1 MNTSIQDV
9 SETRKSLVIA
19 LDAAEID
26 SEHKAVIA
34 EFSEVARI
42 PGFRPGKAPA
52 AMITKRYAKEIAEEF
67 KQKVVA
73 KAYRGG
79 LEEAKLDV
87 LNVTNLQE
95 GTIEPGAAASITITV
110 DVRPAFDLPDYK
122 GLPTTVTPV
131 APTEA
136 EIDQVVERMRAERAD
151 FSAVTRAAA
160 KGDYVKL
167 AYEGTVNGQAI
178 LEIVPDKQIYGK
190 VPQTWEEVEGENE
203 SLIPMLGRQLAGL
216 EPGGKKDIT
225 VTFPAEFAGAP
236 VLAGK
241 TAVYTVEVQEVRE
254 RVLPP
259 LDEAFLK
266 AHQADDVEAL
276 RTNVRNQLTAQKER
290 NNRTEQRRQVTEAL
304 LAKVDFPVPESMVEG
319 ETQSVLRNFIDENMR
334 RGVPA
339 EQFEKDKEALF
350 ANARTAALTRVK
362 SQLVLAK
369 IAEAEKLKVTEQDM
383 NLFMYQEAMR
393 TRQAPDKLVKDLQ
406 KNRDQVR
413 GIQQS
418 IIFDKALDLVVT
430 QATVQEAPAQA

>member
-34 EFSEVARI
+34 EFSKVARI

-122 GLPTTVTPV
+122 GLPTTVAPV

-178 LEIVPDKQIYGK
+178 LEIVSDKQIYGK

-418 IIFDKALDLVVT
+418 IIFDKALDLAVT

>member
-34 EFSEVARI
+34 EFSKVARI

-122 GLPTTVTPV
+122 GLPTTVAPV

>member
-1 MNTSIQDV
+1 M
-9 SETRKSLVIA
+9 
-19 LDAAEID
+19 
-26 SEHKAVIA
+26 
-34 EFSEVARI
+34 
-42 PGFRPGKAPA
+42 
-52 AMITKRYAKEIAEEF
+52 
-67 KQKVVA
+67 
-73 KAYRGG
+73 
-79 LEEAKLDV
+79 

-383 NLFMYQEAMR
+383 NLFIYQ
-393 TRQAPDKLVKDLQ
+393 
-406 KNRDQVR
+406 
-413 GIQQS
+413 
-418 IIFDKALDLVVT
+418 
-430 QATVQEAPAQA
+430 